1 MLLFMGHA
9 VPSQAELAPSKLA
22 VVTQPRVKVCV
33 EFQIKQKTKDL
44 SRRHVLPRT
53 LYPRTRPRSRQQYPP
68 RASNIYKRSSSKKI
82 THSVDVSV
90 SIPRIFWAYL
100 GPRIDRYT
108 TVLPCYRPL
117 DELRP
122 HSGNGFSLLHI
133 YCFASEIVMPAN
145 ILKRLNMLHKK
156 ISYFLDNKL
165 IRLSTYNKIIV
176 MFVILNINSIFYINS
191 RRNNLIK

>member
-1 MLLFMGHA
+1 MKETSDSLRVQRNGIPKGLRNRRRHLRHRHLRCQPPSSRFGSVLMLLLMGHA

-68 RASNIYKRSSSKKI
+68 RASNIYKRSSSRKI
-82 THSVDVSV
+82 AHSVDVSV
-90 SIPRIFWAYL
+90 SIPRISWAYL

-133 YCFASEIVMPAN
+133 YCFASEIVM
-145 ILKRLNMLHKK
+145 
-156 ISYFLDNKL
+156 LDQHL
-165 IRLSTYNKIIV
+165 EAFDYT
-176 MFVILNINSIFYINS
+176 
-191 RRNNLIK
+191 